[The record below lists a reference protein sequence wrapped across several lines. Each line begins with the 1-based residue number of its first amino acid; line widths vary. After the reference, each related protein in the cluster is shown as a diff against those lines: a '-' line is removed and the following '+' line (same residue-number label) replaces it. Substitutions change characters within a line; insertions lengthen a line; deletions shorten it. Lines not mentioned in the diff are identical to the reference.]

1 VSETPNRAAAA
12 ARAFDTAAMRRAL
25 QLGRR
30 GLGWVEPNPAVGA
43 VVAVDGRIVGE
54 GWHAAYGGPHAEV
67 GALAEAGPA
76 ARGAT
81 LYVTLEPCCHHGKTP
96 PCTDAIIAAGVARVV
111 AAAGDPHP
119 AVAGDGIAR
128 LRAAGI
134 RVDVGLLEPEALR
147 LTAPFRKLVATGRPW
162 VIAKWATSL
171 DGRLAGPT
179 GADRWISSAA
189 SRALVHD
196 LRGRVDAI
204 VVGIGTAL
212 ADDPLLTARP
222 GEPAARADADD
233 ARGLRGPPR
242 RPLRVVLDRSAR
254 LPLESR
260 LVRTAR
266 ESPLLVAVGPE
277 AAADR
282 VAALVRAGCEVFASP
297 VADRGPMID
306 GLLREFGRRRM
317 TNVLVEG
324 GGIVLDAWLRSG
336 AVDEAWIF
344 VAPTVLGGDPATLP
358 LVPDVATLVVESV
371 MHPGGDILV
380 RGLVRGLVRRIAPV

>member
-1 VSETPNRAAAA
+1 MSEPPNREAAA
-12 ARAFDTAAMRRAL
+12 ARAFDSAAMRRAL
-25 QLGRR
+25 QLARR

-76 ARGAT
+76 TRGAT

-119 AVAGDGIAR
+119 AVAGGGIAR

-179 GADRWISSAA
+179 GGDRWISSPA

-196 LRGRVDAI
+196 LRSRVDAI

-222 GEPAARADADD
+222 GEPTARADTDD
-233 ARGLRGPPR
+233 SRGLRGPPR

-277 AAADR
+277 AAPDR
-282 VAALVRAGCEVFASP
+282 AAALVRAGCEVFASP

-358 LVPDVATLVVESV
+358 LVPDVATLAVESV

-380 RGLVRGLVRRIAPV
+380 RGLVRRIAPV

>member
-1 VSETPNRAAAA
+1 
-12 ARAFDTAAMRRAL
+12 MRRAL
-25 QLGRR
+25 QLARR

-134 RVDVGLLEPEALR
+134 RVDVGLLKPEALR

-171 DGRLAGPT
+171 DGRLA
-179 GADRWISSAA
+179 
-189 SRALVHD
+189 
-196 LRGRVDAI
+196 
-204 VVGIGTAL
+204 
-212 ADDPLLTARP
+212 
-222 GEPAARADADD
+222 
-233 ARGLRGPPR
+233 
-242 RPLRVVLDRSAR
+242 
-254 LPLESR
+254 
-260 LVRTAR
+260 
-266 ESPLLVAVGPE
+266 
-277 AAADR
+277 
-282 VAALVRAGCEVFASP
+282 
-297 VADRGPMID
+297 
-306 GLLREFGRRRM
+306 
-317 TNVLVEG
+317 
-324 GGIVLDAWLRSG
+324 
-336 AVDEAWIF
+336 
-344 VAPTVLGGDPATLP
+344 
-358 LVPDVATLVVESV
+358 
-371 MHPGGDILV
+371 
-380 RGLVRGLVRRIAPV
+380 